1 MVEAPPNRLVLCGI
15 VTHVDA
21 QPAGELH
28 QITPHRRRRRSVEPR
43 HQAPPRSPALPRQ
56 ARGQL
61 RLPTPRHPH
70 KNHAFLCPVD
80 HQAAQPLL
88 LPALDEPRSH
98 IRTSPEHHP
107 TGTSSIS
114 CHQSGPGQQLVQL
127 APIVRCNVVNGF
139 EFVEYRIQRAYL
151 ERRRPRRQYRVLA
164 RYCAHQLVEPLP
176 IRLPDSPAPFPR
188 KSAEDLL
195 DRLGSA
201 GLGQG
206 RVVLGLGAL
215 DDVRDLALRPPQ
227 RAPIHPN
234 ALRTRKR
241 LPRDLKQL
249 LFNPVAEPAL
259 LIARKALQTPK
270 RTTAIRERFR
280 STGEHPARRP
290 HDKRIAQS
298 TSAKGEKRDNIRVH
312 TRILHV
318 THHTWKRMVRNENQ
332 GRRKPEQQV
341 GTGRTVDRNPP
352 WRFAS
357 NATARARTCR
367 RTPAPAS

>member
-1 MVEAPPNRLVLCGI
+1 MLY
-15 VTHVDA
+15 
-21 QPAGELH
+21 
-28 QITPHRRRRRSVEPR
+28 
-43 HQAPPRSPALPRQ
+43 
-56 ARGQL
+56 
-61 RLPTPRHPH
+61 
-70 KNHAFLCPVD
+70 
-80 HQAAQPLL
+80 
-88 LPALDEPRSH
+88 ALDETRSH
-98 IRTSPEHHP
+98 IRTPTEHHP
-107 TGTSSIS
+107 TRT
-114 CHQSGPGQQLVQL
+114 HAARQQLVQL
-127 APIVRCNVVNGF
+127 AAIVRCNLVNGF
-139 EFVEYRIQRAYL
+139 EFAEYCIQRAYL
-151 ERRRPRRQYRVLA
+151 ERWRPRRQYRVLA
-164 RYCAHQLVEPLP
+164 RHCAHQLVEPLP

-188 KSAEDLL
+188 ESAEDLL

-206 RVVLGLGAL
+206 RVVLGRGAL

-249 LFNPVAEPAL
+249 LLNPVAEPAL

-298 TSAKGEKRDNIRVH
+298 TGAKGEKRDNVRVH

-318 THHTWKRMVRNENQ
+318 THHTWKCMARNENQ
-332 GRRKPEQQV
+332 RRREP
-341 GTGRTVDRNPP
+341 
-352 WRFAS
+352 
-357 NATARARTCR
+357 
-367 RTPAPAS
+367 